1 MKMNKKPVP
10 TKTVEMES
18 SVEGGQPGEELR
30 HSVKE
35 LADLKFALDESA
47 IVAVTDHTGKITY
60 INDKFCEISKYP
72 CEELIGQDHRIINS
86 GYHPKEFIRNL
97 WTTIAGG
104 KTWRGELKNRAKDG
118 TFYWVD
124 TTIVPFTDERGKP
137 YQYIAIRYDISERKL
152 GEEKIREQAALLD
165 IAQDATFVR
174 SISGEISYWNKSAE
188 NLYGWL
194 AAEVLGKNFDEKLF
208 GSSAQLE
215 EILAVALEK
224 KAWRGETRQ
233 FAKNGK
239 TLIVESKW
247 TLGGNGGGEAQ
258 LFLVTNTDI
267 TEKKQLEA
275 QYLRSQRMESIGTLA
290 GGIAHDLNNVLSP
303 MLMSVQILQRKHPDE
318 ETQKWLGA
326 LRENV
331 ERGANLIKQ
340 LLLFARGTEGNKLSL
355 QPRHLVKE
363 VIKILRET
371 LPKSINIRFFIPD
384 NLWEISADPTQIHQV
399 LMNLS
404 VNARDAMPSGGTL
417 TFKAENVVID
427 RNYVAINREAQTGK
441 FVLITIGDTGIG
453 ITTENLDKIF
463 EPFFTTKEIG
473 KGTGL
478 GLSTVAG
485 IIKGHGGFVNVYS
498 EPDKGTR
505 FDVHLPA
512 IETKETPIADTITA
526 EPPTGDGEY
535 VLVVDDEELIR
546 NAARITLEQFN
557 YRVLTAANGAEA
569 LAIYQARQNDIAVVI
584 TDMMMPVM
592 DGAALA
598 DALLEINPQL
608 AIVSTSGLLETG
620 ESKQSRSQSVKFFLP
635 KPFAAEKLL
644 ETLARV
650 LDKI

>member
-10 TKTVEMES
+10 TKTTEMES

-72 CEELIGQDHRIINS
+72 CEELVGQDHRIINS

>member
-1 MKMNKKPVP
+1 
-10 TKTVEMES
+10 
-18 SVEGGQPGEELR
+18 
-30 HSVKE
+30 
-35 LADLKFALDESA
+35 
-47 IVAVTDHTGKITY
+47 
-60 INDKFCEISKYP
+60 
-72 CEELIGQDHRIINS
+72 
-86 GYHPKEFIRNL
+86 
-97 WTTIAGG
+97 
-104 KTWRGELKNRAKDG
+104 
-118 TFYWVD
+118 
-124 TTIVPFTDERGKP
+124 
-137 YQYIAIRYDISERKL
+137 
-152 GEEKIREQAALLD
+152 
-165 IAQDATFVR
+165 
-174 SISGEISYWNKSAE
+174 
-188 NLYGWL
+188 
-194 AAEVLGKNFDEKLF
+194 
-208 GSSAQLE
+208 
-215 EILAVALEK
+215 
-224 KAWRGETRQ
+224 
-233 FAKNGK
+233 
-239 TLIVESKW
+239 
-247 TLGGNGGGEAQ
+247 
-258 LFLVTNTDI
+258 
-267 TEKKQLEA
+267 
-275 QYLRSQRMESIGTLA
+275 
-290 GGIAHDLNNVLSP
+290 
-303 MLMSVQILQRKHPDE
+303 
-318 ETQKWLGA
+318 
-326 LRENV
+326 
-331 ERGANLIKQ
+331 
-340 LLLFARGTEGNKLSL
+340 
-355 QPRHLVKE
+355 
-363 VIKILRET
+363 
-371 LPKSINIRFFIPD
+371 
-384 NLWEISADPTQIHQV
+384 
-399 LMNLS
+399 MNLS